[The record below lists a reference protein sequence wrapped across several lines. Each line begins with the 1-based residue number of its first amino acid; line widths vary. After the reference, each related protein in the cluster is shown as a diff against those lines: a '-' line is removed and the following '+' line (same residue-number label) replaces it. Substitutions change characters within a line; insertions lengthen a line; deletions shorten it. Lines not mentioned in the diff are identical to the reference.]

1 MQRSCS
7 LFTWLVYRGDSA
19 DGGVPAVKGTNTG
32 NAGVGVE
39 GESARGWG
47 VRGHST
53 SGPGVVATSETDYG
67 LRAHS
72 KSKAGLRSRDTAADT
87 GLA

>member
-1 MQRSCS
+1 MS
-7 LFTWLVYRGDSA
+7 RG
-19 DGGVPAVKGTNTG
+19 GGGGCCGGAMSRPVSVWKVRVP
-32 NAGVGVE
+32 GVG
-39 GESARGWG
+39 SPLG

>member
-1 MQRSCS
+1 M
-7 LFTWLVYRGDSA
+7 
-19 DGGVPAVKGTNTG
+19 
-32 NAGVGVE
+32 
-39 GESARGWG
+39 G